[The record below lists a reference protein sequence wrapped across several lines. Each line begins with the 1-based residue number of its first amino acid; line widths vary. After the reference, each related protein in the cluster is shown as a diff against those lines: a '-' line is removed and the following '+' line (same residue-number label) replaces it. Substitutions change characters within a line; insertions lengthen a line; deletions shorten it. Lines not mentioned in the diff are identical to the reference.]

1 MKLSKNDLRKCFE
14 TAEKIGYEF
23 VAVKIDMQGFDH
35 PEIVINRKGNY
46 EDKMNYYE
54 NAYDDNLILKAYNG
68 IRIIDYTYADTFEQI
83 EEDLVDA

>member
-1 MKLSKNDLRKCFE
+1 MKLSKNDLKKCFE

-23 VAVKIDMQGFDH
+23 VAVKIDMQGFEH

-54 NAYDDNLILKAYNG
+54 NAYDENLILKAYNG
-68 IRIIDYTYADTFEQI
+68 IRIIGFVAADTFEDL
-83 EEDLVDA
+83 EDLLYE